1 MSTQET
7 KNEPVLMLDDKKY
20 LIENLSDDAKLV
32 IAALQNL
39 GVQQQEHQLQGLQ
52 LQAASESL
60 SNKLKELVEDSPS
73 EDEIGEDTPV
83 M

>member
-39 GVQQQEHQLQGLQ
+39 GVQQQEHQMQGLQ

-73 EDEIGEDTPV
+73 DDEIGEETPV

>member
-39 GVQQQEHQLQGLQ
+39 GVQQQEHQMQGLQ

-73 EDEIGEDTPV
+73 EDEIGEETPV

>member
-32 IAALQNL
+32 IAALQRHKYL
-39 GVQQQEHQLQGLQ
+39 
-52 LQAASESL
+52 
-60 SNKLKELVEDSPS
+60 
-73 EDEIGEDTPV
+73 I
-83 M
+83 

>member
-1 MSTQET
+1 M
-7 KNEPVLMLDDKKY
+7 
-20 LIENLSDDAKLV
+20 
-32 IAALQNL
+32 
-39 GVQQQEHQLQGLQ
+39 QGLQ

>member
-39 GVQQQEHQLQGLQ
+39 GVQQQEHQMQGLQ